1 MLPPKVEAACRRE
14 RRSNLAEQAPLGSG
28 GGEPPH
34 SGFSPGLTGPGIR
47 AIPATRF
54 PMKEQIDSIQAE
66 ALAAIIAAGDA
77 RSLDDARVAVLGKK
91 GTLTLAAAGIK
102 DVPKEEKA
110 AVGQLLNAARGA
122 ITYALEEKQTAL
134 QDAAD
139 RAALAGIDAT
149 LPARA
154 VHTGSLHPLTIIRDQ
169 AISILRRMGFALA
182 EGPEIEDEFHC
193 FDALNT
199 PAHHPAR
206 NEKDTFYFDSGKLLR
221 THTSSVQVR
230 TMETAKPPIRIIA
243 PGSAYRRDEIDAT
256 HLSVFNQLE
265 GLYVDKDVSLPDLKG
280 TLEYFFRELFGP
292 DTEVRFRPHFFPF
305 TEPSYEIDVK
315 LVVKGQAPRW
325 IEVAGCGMVDPA
337 VFEAIGTVRKDRAFD
352 PEHVTGFAFGM
363 GLDRLA
369 MIRWGIKDIRLLI
382 ENDARFLKQFA

>member
-1 MLPPKVEAACRRE
+1 MKDPIEAIQTDALACI
-14 RRSNLAEQAPLGSG
+14 AAAAD
-28 GGEPPH
+28 
-34 SGFSPGLTGPGIR
+34 IR
-47 AIPATRF
+47 AL
-54 PMKEQIDSIQAE
+54 E
-66 ALAAIIAAGDA
+66 
-77 RSLDDARVAVLGKK
+77 DARVAVLGKK
-91 GTLTLAAAGIK
+91 GSLTEVSAGMR
-102 DVPKEEKA
+102 DVPKEDKA
-110 AVGQLLNAARGA
+110 AVGALLNTARNA
-122 ITYALEEKQTAL
+122 ITAALEEKQLAL
-134 QDAAD
+134 QNIAD
-139 RAALAGIDAT
+139 QKALEGIDLT

-154 VHTGSLHPLTIIRDQ
+154 LPHGSLHPLTLLRHQ

-199 PAHHPAR
+199 PQDHPAR

-230 TMETAKPPIRIIA
+230 TMESQVPPVRIIA

-265 GLYVDKDVSLPDLKG
+265 GLYIDSDVSLGDLKG
-280 TLEYFFRELFGP
+280 TLEYFFRELFGSG
-292 DTEVRFRPHFFPF
+292 TEVRFRPHFFPF
-305 TEPSYEIDVK
+305 TEPSFEIDVK
-315 LVVKGQAPRW
+315 LHAKGQAPRW

-337 VFEAIGTVRKDRAFD
+337 VFDAISASRKDGAYS
-352 PEHVTGFAFGM
+352 PEKVTGFAFGM

-382 ENDARFLKQFA
+382 ENDARFLRQFA